1 MYREYEYFLHEVNAK
16 MRLQVS
22 FILSASLFGHMLRE
36 RKKGSKYKTN
46 TSILEIYLL
55 EKNSHGREQGKR
67 TGEENSSYYI
77 PCASTVKEREKIRK
91 YCKIEGKY

>member
-36 RKKGSKYKTN
+36 RKKAVNTKQILAFWKYTYWKKIAMEEN
-46 TSILEIYLL
+46 R
-55 EKNSHGREQGKR
+55 GREQGK
-67 TGEENSSYYI
+67 
-77 PCASTVKEREKIRK
+77 KIAA
-91 YCKIEGKY
+91 ITFHVLPQ